1 MNEKKK
7 CPYCGEEIMAVA
19 KKCRHCGEW
28 LETEETVE
36 NTKKPSS
43 PAEAPADSKSI
54 DTDKKTVDWKK
65 LGIGAALIIALII
78 AFSIVSS
85 KSSSNDNADEWGIEL
100 SEEAKKDIPSIKQWL
115 TNVYADVLSGNESDE
130 SKIRKYTSTDYYK
143 VFREVVD
150 YDRAQGEIGFFDSRF
165 WSDSQ
170 EGGPWK
176 MEVKEI
182 SEIADTHDPKEYFA
196 TLELKDNTG
205 TEKSIYVN
213 VRKENGEW
221 RISDFYKDGTYQ
233 TASMKHYLYK
243 AEEDQKKAAAAV
255 QEAMNIWEGMYRQNE
270 FGEANKNCPYIYAS
284 RIAQDAEM
292 SVEIGKCDGIKFI
305 SRYVA
310 ENYKGF
316 QRLSIKTLNNGEVFT
331 FPAHDHD
338 GELYVTDSQ
347 AINHIISIMAAGNY
361 IISITC
367 QDPFMEKPT
376 IFTTQVG
383 IETMGIMEAL
393 KFLER

>member
-1 MNEKKK
+1 MDEKKK
-7 CPYCGEEIMAVA
+7 CPYCGEEIMAIA

-28 LETEETVE
+28 LETGEAVE
-36 NTKKPSS
+36 DENMTSS
-43 PAEAPADSKSI
+43 PVEASADDAPVSVA
-54 DTDKKTVDWKK
+54 DKKTVDWKK
-65 LGIGAALIIALII
+65 ISIGIAVVIALII
-78 AFSIVSS
+78 VFSIVGSN
-85 KSSSNDNADEWGIEL
+85 SSSNDNEWDIEL
-100 SEEAKKDIPSIKQWL
+100 SEEAKKDVSSIKEWL
-115 TNVYADVLSGNESDE
+115 TNTYADVLKGDDFDG
-130 SKIRKYTSTDYYK
+130 SKMRKYLSSEFYK
-143 VFREVVD
+143 AYCDVVE
-150 YDRAQGEIGFFDSRF
+150 YDSNKEGIGFLNSDF
-165 WSDSQ
+165 WTHAQD
-170 EGGPWK
+170 GGGWK
-176 MEVKEI
+176 MEIKDVQEANGMLDG
-182 SEIADTHDPKEYFA
+182 SQYYADIK
-196 TLELKDNTG
+196 LTG
-205 TEKSIYVN
+205 DFGAETNLYVYLL
-213 VRKENGEW
+213 KENGGW
-221 RISDFYKDGTYQ
+221 RISEVSEGGTYQ
-233 TASMKHYLYK
+233 KVAMMQYLHEEKEEQQK
-243 AEEDQKKAAAAV
+243 AIAAA